1 MSTQSCSSCPNRPP
15 PLVSVA
21 ATPVASPDTTGVGD
35 PAVGGGVEPGPD
47 TTASNSGEVVVVD
60 SATASE
66 VVVLTSPVGSVTPE
80 VVGVDV
86 DGAVVTVGGVVVD
99 RGGLV
104 VVGRVCVVVVV
115 GRVVVVVVGWVVTV
129 VVVVG
134 GGVTSTEPE
143 AQTQPRAPC

>member
-1 MSTQSCSSCPNRPP
+1 
-15 PLVSVA
+15 
-21 ATPVASPDTTGVGD
+21 
-35 PAVGGGVEPGPD
+35 
-47 TTASNSGEVVVVD
+47 VVVVD

-66 VVVLTSPVGSVTPE
+66 VVVLISPVGSVTPE
-80 VVGVDV
+80 VVGVDL

-143 AQTQPRAPC
+143 AQTQPRSPC